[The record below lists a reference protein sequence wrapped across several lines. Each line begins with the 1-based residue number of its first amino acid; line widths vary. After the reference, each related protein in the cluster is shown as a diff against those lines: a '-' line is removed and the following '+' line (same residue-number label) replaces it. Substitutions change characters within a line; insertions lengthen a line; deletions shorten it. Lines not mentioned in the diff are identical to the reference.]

1 MFKKEMMVKDE
12 GGKEIIVE
20 VGLAVIA
27 VALLIVFRG
36 AITTLVTNLINNAES
51 NINNL
56 FTPATTGWFQK
67 RLTRTGKCLF
77 FLYIFYIFVILYLV
91 TSILI

>member
-36 AITTLVTNLINNAES
+36 AITTLVTNLINNAET

-56 FTPATTGWFQK
+56 FTPATTGWFA
-67 RLTRTGKCLF
+67 R
-77 FLYIFYIFVILYLV
+77 
-91 TSILI
+91 S

>member
-56 FTPATTGWFQK
+56 FTPATTG
-67 RLTRTGKCLF
+67 
-77 FLYIFYIFVILYLV
+77 
-91 TSILI
+91 

>member
-27 VALLIVFRG
+27 VALLIVFRN
-36 AITTLVTNLINNAES
+36 AITTLVTNLINNAER
-51 NINNL
+51 NINDL
-56 FTPATTGWFQK
+56 FTP
-67 RLTRTGKCLF
+67 GKGGNGG
-77 FLYIFYIFVILYLV
+77 V
-91 TSILI
+91 TPQP

>member
-36 AITTLVTNLINNAES
+36 AITTLVTNLINNAET

-56 FTPATTGWFQK
+56 FTPATTG
-67 RLTRTGKCLF
+67 
-77 FLYIFYIFVILYLV
+77 
-91 TSILI
+91 

>member
-36 AITTLVTNLINNAES
+36 AVTTLVTNLINAAER

-56 FTPATTGWFQK
+56 FTNGTGGGS
-67 RLTRTGKCLF
+67 TGG
-77 FLYIFYIFVILYLV
+77 V
-91 TSILI
+91 TPQS

>member
-1 MFKKEMMVKDE
+1 MFKKEMMVRDE

-36 AITTLVTNLINNAES
+36 SITALVKNLINAAET
-51 NINNL
+51 NISNL
-56 FTPATTGWFQK
+56 FTPEK
-67 RLTRTGKCLF
+67 
-77 FLYIFYIFVILYLV
+77 
-91 TSILI
+91 